1 MAASIQP
8 AIVGR
13 NKGRPPDLINF
24 IINAKVKIMTF
35 NIYLNDLNEATIEKI
50 REHMKR
56 NLQSE
61 IEEAVNFGVD
71 RSSAET
77 EIVNEYLNCHNFG
90 VPLEI

>member
-1 MAASIQP
+1 
-8 AIVGR
+8 
-13 NKGRPPDLINF
+13 
-24 IINAKVKIMTF
+24 MTF
-35 NIYLNDLNEATIEKI
+35 NIYLNDLNEATMEKI
-50 REHMKR
+50 REHMRR

-61 IEEAVNFGVD
+61 IEEAVSFGVN

>member
-1 MAASIQP
+1 MATSELS

-13 NKGRPPDLINF
+13 NKGRPPALIRF
-24 IINAKVKIMTF
+24 IINAKVKIMMF

-50 REHMKR
+50 RKNMRR
-56 NLQSE
+56 NLQIE
-61 IEEAVNFGVD
+61 IEEAVSFGVD

-90 VPLEI
+90 VPLEV